1 MSKSQTPTT
10 ILSCSPWEILFI
22 QTFWHQLQVLQC
34 PKFHDWLHLNTK
46 TLYPGNHD
54 SYDIFS
60 VIIFLIIIDDETI
73 FRKSFV
79 ISRYL
84 RFFSSNQFFRNF
96 ISQNVSFTKFLLKTC
111 ERSKILY
118 ARQCGVYEIFVS
130 LENYFVKSIL

>member
-1 MSKSQTPTT
+1 MSKPQTPT
-10 ILSCSPWEILFI
+10 IFRGKYFLFRLFGI
-22 QTFWHQLQVLQC
+22 NCKYSQC

-60 VIIFLIIIDDETI
+60 VIIFLIINDDETI

-96 ISQNVSFTKFLLKTC
+96 ISQNVSFTNFLLKTC
-111 ERSKILY
+111 ERSKIPY

-130 LENYFVKSIL
+130 LENCFVKSFL